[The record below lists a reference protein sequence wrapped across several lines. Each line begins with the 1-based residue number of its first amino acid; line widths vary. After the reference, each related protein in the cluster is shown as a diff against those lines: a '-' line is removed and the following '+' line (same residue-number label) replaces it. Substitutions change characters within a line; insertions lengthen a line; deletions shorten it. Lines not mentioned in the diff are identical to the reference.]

1 MDDDLRRCLDL
12 SKPLRHKSL
21 FLFGPRQTGKTTY
34 LRQVF
39 PHARFYNL
47 LETNA
52 FRELS
57 RRPELIRE
65 RLGPQEK
72 LVIIDEVQK
81 LPSLLDEAQVMIDRD
96 RELRFIF
103 TGSSARKLR
112 RGGAN
117 LLGGRAWVSRLHP
130 LVGPE
135 LDYGSL
141 ERRLNLGG
149 LPFILNSP
157 HPDEEL
163 NSYIGN
169 YLMEEIQA
177 EGAVRS
183 VESFSRFLPVAA
195 LASGEQINF
204 TEIGNDC
211 HVPPRLVREYVQV
224 LDDTLV
230 AHQVEPYGKTTKR
243 KPVSMAK
250 FYMFDVGVTN
260 ALVKRGKVEPGSEGF
275 GRALEHQIY
284 LELRAYL
291 DYSRL
296 IDIPLTYWRTLSQI
310 EVDFVI
316 GDSVGVEVKARP
328 LTGRRDYKGLMA
340 LDEEVPLQR
349 KIVVCLE
356 SEPRLSQEGIEVMP
370 ITHFLR
376 ELWGGR
382 IIEATP

>member
-1 MDDDLRRCLDL
+1 MDELHRCLDL

-34 LRQVF
+34 LRQAF
-39 PHARFYNL
+39 PNARYYNL
-47 LETNA
+47 LESNV

-57 RRPELIRE
+57 QRPELIRE

-81 LPSLLDEAQVMIDRD
+81 LPSLLDEAQTMIDRD
-96 RELRFIF
+96 KELRFIF

-117 LLGGRAWVSRLHP
+117 LLGGRAWMSRMHP

-135 LDYGSL
+135 LEFGSL
-141 ERRLNLGG
+141 ELRLNRGG
-149 LPFILNSP
+149 LPFIFGSAEP
-157 HPDEEL
+157 EEEL
-163 NSYIGN
+163 HSYIGT

-195 LASGEQINF
+195 LANGQQLNF
-204 TEIGNDC
+204 TDIGNDC
-211 HVPPRLVREYVQV
+211 QVAPRLVSEYVQV
-224 LDDTLV
+224 LADTLV
-230 AHQVEPYGKTTKR
+230 GHQLEPYGKTKKR
-243 KPVSMAK
+243 KPVATAK
-250 FYMFDVGVTN
+250 LYLFDVGVAN
-260 ALVKRGKVEPGSEGF
+260 AMVKRGKVAPGTIGF
-275 GRALEHQIY
+275 GHAFEHQIY

-296 IDIPLTYWRTLSQI
+296 ADAYPLTYWRTLSQI

-328 LTGRRDYKGLMA
+328 LTSRRDYKGLLA
-340 LDEEVPLQR
+340 LAEEVPLQR

-356 SEPRLSQEGIEVMP
+356 REPRRSPEGIEVMP
-370 ITHFLR
+370 MTHFLR

-382 IIEATP
+382 IVAY

>member
-1 MDDDLRRCLDL
+1 VDELHRCLSL
-12 SKPLRHKSL
+12 AKPLLYKSL

-34 LRQVF
+34 LRQAF
-39 PHARFYNL
+39 PTARYYNL
-47 LETNA
+47 LESNV

-57 RRPELIRE
+57 QRPELIRE
-65 RLGPQEK
+65 RLGPDEK
-72 LVIIDEVQK
+72 LVIVDEVQK
-81 LPSLLDEAQVMIDRD
+81 LPVLLDEAQTMIDRD
-96 RELRFIF
+96 RDLRFIF

-130 LVGPE
+130 LVAPE
-135 LDYGSL
+135 LDFGSL
-141 ERRLNLGG
+141 ELRLNRGG
-149 LPFILNSP
+149 LPFILGSP
-157 HPDEEL
+157 QPEEEL
-163 NSYIGN
+163 NSYLGT

-195 LASGEQINF
+195 LANGEQINF
-204 TEIGNDC
+204 TQIGNDC
-211 HVPPRLVREYVQV
+211 QVPPRLVREYVQV
-224 LDDTLV
+224 LEDTLV
-230 AHQVEPYGKTTKR
+230 GHQLEPYGKTKKR

-250 FYMFDVGVTN
+250 LYLFDVGVTN
-260 ALVKRGKVEPGSEGF
+260 ALVKRGRVEPGSEGF

-284 LELRAYL
+284 IELRAYL

-296 IDIPLTYWRTLSQI
+296 TDIPLTYWRTLSQI

-328 LTGRRDYKGLMA
+328 LTSRRDYKGLMA
-340 LDEEVPLQR
+340 LAEEVPLKR

-356 SEPRLSQEGIEVMP
+356 REPRWSSEGIEVMP

-382 IIEATP
+382 IVE